1 MNQAS
6 LFLRQDRVVV
16 AVAFDCVEKT
26 VYWSDITAP
35 AISRA
40 GLAGGHVSAVVTEG
54 PAEPRLHT
62 EDTRCQSPDP
72 DSVFLSLLRPGE
84 P

>member
-1 MNQAS
+1 MSLKVFEMNDSS

-16 AVAFDCVEKT
+16 AVAFDCVEKM

-40 GLAGGHVSAVVTEG
+40 RLGGGHVSDIVTGG
-54 PAEPRLHT
+54 PAEPCLCAG
-62 EDTRCQSPDP
+62 DTMRGPES
-72 DSVFLSLLRPGE
+72 
-84 P
+84 